1 MSEATTRSELSQV
14 LDAIRL
20 MQDEMKAMRSD
31 MKSMQSDIQAMDKK
45 LDIHIAT
52 TTEKFNAL
60 EEKINSVRT
69 ELKAEMQSVRTELK
83 GEVQSV
89 RTELTTKLQAV
100 DEKVTD
106 LSDRQRVVDSRL
118 WGFIVA
124 LVGAIVAYLVKLSFF
139 DRI

>member
-14 LDAIRL
+14 LDEL
-20 MQDEMKAMRSD
+20 KAMR
-31 MKSMQSDIQAMDKK
+31 SDIQAMDKK

-139 DRI
+139 DKI

>member
-14 LDAIRL
+14 LDEI
-20 MQDEMKAMRSD
+20 KAMRSD
-31 MKSMQSDIQAMDKK
+31 IKAMQTQLYDLTLEVRTNQ
-45 LDIHIAT
+45 AT
-52 TTEKFNAL
+52 TNEKFNTL
-60 EEKINSVRT
+60 EEKVNSVRT
-69 ELKAEMQSVRTELK
+69 ELKTEIQSVRTELK
-83 GEVQSV
+83 TEIQSV
-89 RTELTTKLQAV
+89 RTELTTELKAV

-139 DRI
+139 DKI